1 MVGGVVGQREE
12 EKKVTHGLVVW
23 RDNEVAQPREYQE
36 AHE

>member
-12 EKKVTHGLVVW
+12 ETKVTHGLVEW
-23 RDNEVAQPREYQE
+23 RDNEVAQPRAHQE